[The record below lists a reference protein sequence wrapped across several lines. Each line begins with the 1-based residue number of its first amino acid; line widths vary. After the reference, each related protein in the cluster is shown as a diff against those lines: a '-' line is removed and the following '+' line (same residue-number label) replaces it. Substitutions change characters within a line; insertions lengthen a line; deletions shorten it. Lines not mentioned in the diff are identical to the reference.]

1 MKSIPNLEMPPAST
15 PGPKAEASGDKQEL
29 SGKGQ
34 PTAGLTE
41 MCRLPGLGS
50 EFITHISSCA
60 LTGPCIWRISMA
72 QQAVIAPKPDN
83 LSSCSSR
90 RENELLSSDLYVQ
103 TVDNTTTHMHNAIS
117 PQKKFLEEVKMQGAI
132 ILQSWLFSSGP
143 WREFL
148 THLITIR
155 P

>member
-1 MKSIPNLEMPPAST
+1 
-15 PGPKAEASGDKQEL
+15 
-29 SGKGQ
+29 
-34 PTAGLTE
+34 
-41 MCRLPGLGS
+41 
-50 EFITHISSCA
+50 
-60 LTGPCIWRISMA
+60 MA

-90 RENELLSSDLYVQ
+90 RGNELLSSDLYVQ
-103 TVDNTTTHMHNAIS
+103 AIDNTTTHMHNAIS
-117 PQKKFLEEVKMQGAI
+117 PQKKFPEEVKMQGAI

-148 THLITIR
+148 THLITFL